1 MVAFVYNKG
10 HFRRRMKPPP
20 DPEPPPKRR
29 GPGRPPKDQAGA
41 PYAAQLR
48 GVEIPPVVQELKAW
62 RLRNG
67 LTQPEAAEVLQG
79 LFFHTTF
86 ATVRHWEAG
95 VRAPNAYTAETL
107 SRLLKAHPTV
117 SAPGKGPRGRK
128 GKKA

>member
-1 MVAFVYNKG
+1 MVAFICDKG

-20 DPEPPPKRR
+20 DPEKPTKRR
-29 GPGRPPKDQAGA
+29 GPGRPPKDQSGS

-48 GVEIPPVVQELKAW
+48 GVKIHPAAQELKAW

-67 LTQPEAAEVLQG
+67 LTQPEAAEMLRG
-79 LFFHTTF
+79 LFFPTTF

-95 VRAPNAYTAETL
+95 AAAPKEATAEVL

-117 SAPGKGPRGRK
+117 SAPRHGPRGRK

>member
-1 MVAFVYNKG
+1 MVAFAGNKG

-20 DPEPPPKRR
+20 DADKPTKRR

-48 GVEIPPVVQELKAW
+48 GVEIHPVVQDLKAW

-67 LTQPEAAEVLQG
+67 LTQPQAAEVLQG
-79 LFFHTTF
+79 LFFPTTF
-86 ATVRHWEAG
+86 GTVRHWEAG
-95 VRAPNAYTAETL
+95 VHAPNDVTAEVL

-117 SAPGKGPRGRK
+117 SAPRSGPRGRK
-128 GKKA
+128 GKKT

>member
-1 MVAFVYNKG
+1 
-10 HFRRRMKPPP
+10 MKPPP
-20 DPEPPPKRR
+20 DADKPPKRR

-48 GVEIPPVVQELKAW
+48 GVEIHPVAQELKAW

-67 LTQPEAAEVLQG
+67 LTQPQAAEVLQG

-86 ATVRHWEAG
+86 GTVRHWEAG
-95 VRAPNAYTAETL
+95 VHAPNDVTAEVL

-117 SAPGKGPRGRK
+117 SAPRSGPRGRRGK
-128 GKKA
+128 GN